1 MKPFWER
8 LGFRRSDEM
17 ELAIA
22 LKALRWS
29 SLFSA
34 CALFA
39 LSVYE
44 TITTGKAGWAF
55 FILIVQTL
63 VFWVAHA
70 VLARRLGG
78 GGYEE

>member
-1 MKPFWER
+1 MNRFWER
-8 LGFRRSDEM
+8 LGFRHSDEM
-17 ELAIA
+17 ELEIA
-22 LKALRWS
+22 LKSLRWS

-34 CALFA
+34 GALFA
-39 LSVYE
+39 LTVYE

-55 FILIVQTL
+55 FILIMQTL

-78 GGYEE
+78 GGDEK